1 MSGEGLTTAGGG
13 YPIPPK
19 ERAIEGI
26 LGLAFAGLFKAGDKL
41 PGERAL
47 CERLGVSRTA
57 LRSAIKQLVAQGI
70 LESRHGSGTYLRRPK
85 PTQVFQESG
94 SFTDIVEA
102 TGRSAGSRTLHSRTA
117 RADDL
122 LAEKMGIAP
131 DSPVFIVERVRLA
144 DGMPIAIQ
152 TSYIDMQRCPGID
165 EHDFD
170 NESLLHVIKSACGI
184 RIAGGM
190 QRISITKVDEREAKL
205 LGVDLGTPAFFEQC
219 FNQDEEHRTI
229 EYCRSVT
236 LANHFQ
242 YANDDSADGAASEKV
257 QKWLRS

>member
-1 MSGEGLTTAGGG
+1 MSGEGPAAGGG

-19 ERAIEGI
+19 ERAVEGI

-57 LRSAIKQLVAQGI
+57 LRSAIKQLVAQGM

-122 LAEKMGIAP
+122 LAEKMGGRSRFPRLHRRAR
-131 DSPVFIVERVRLA
+131 PVGRRHA
-144 DGMPIAIQ
+144 
-152 TSYIDMQRCPGID
+152 
-165 EHDFD
+165 
-170 NESLLHVIKSACGI
+170 
-184 RIAGGM
+184 
-190 QRISITKVDEREAKL
+190 
-205 LGVDLGTPAFFEQC
+205 
-219 FNQDEEHRTI
+219 HRHSDVL
-229 EYCRSVT
+229 YR
-236 LANHFQ
+236 H
-242 YANDDSADGAASEKV
+242 AALSGN
-257 QKWLRS
+257 R

>member
-1 MSGEGLTTAGGG
+1 MSDEESSAAQS

-19 ERAIEGI
+19 ERALEGV
-26 LGLAFAGLFKAGDKL
+26 LSLAFAGTFQAGDKL

-57 LRSAIKQLVAQGI
+57 LRSAIKQLISQGI
-70 LESRHGSGTYLRRPK
+70 LESRHGSGTYLRRSK

-102 TGRSAGSRTLHSRTA
+102 TGRVAGSRTLHA
-117 RADDL
+117 RLASADDII
-122 LAEKMGIAP
+122 AEKMGIAP
-131 DSPVFIVERVRLA
+131 DSPIFIIERVRMA
-144 DGMPIAIQ
+144 DGLPIAIQ
-152 TSYIDMQRCPGID
+152 TSYIDGQRFPGI
-165 EHDFD
+165 ETHDFD
-170 NESLLHVIKSACGI
+170 SESLLRVMKETYGV
-184 RIAGGM
+184 RIDGGM

-205 LGVDLGTPAFFEQC
+205 LGVDQGTPAFFEQC
-219 FNQDEEHRTI
+219 FNQDEDGRTV

-242 YANDDSADGAASEKV
+242 YANDDTGDGIADEKV
-257 QKWLRS
+257 QRWLRS

>member
-1 MSGEGLTTAGGG
+1 MSEERPSAAEE

-19 ERAIEGI
+19 ERALEGI
-26 LGLAFAGLFKAGDKL
+26 LGLAFTGLFKAGDKL

-57 LRSAIKQLVAQGI
+57 LRSAIKQLVSQGI
-70 LESRHGSGTYLRRPK
+70 LESRHGSGTYLRRSK
-85 PTQVFQESG
+85 PTQIFQESG

-102 TGRSAGSRTLHSRTA
+102 TGRVAGSRTLHA
-117 RADDL
+117 REACADDL

-131 DSPVFIVERVRLA
+131 DSPIFIIERVRLA
-144 DGMPIAIQ
+144 DGVPIAIQ
-152 TSYIDMQRCPGID
+152 TSYIDMLRCPGIG

-170 NESLLHVIKSACGI
+170 NESLLRVIKDSYGI
-184 RIAGGM
+184 GITGGM
-190 QRISITKVDEREAKL
+190 QRISITKVDEREARL
-205 LGVDLGTPAFFEQC
+205 LGVGKGTPAFFEQC
-219 FNQDEEHRTI
+219 FNQDEKGRTV

-242 YANDDSADGAASEKV
+242 YANDDTADGVANEKV
-257 QKWLRS
+257 LKWLRS